1 MVFQSKSGADGAT
14 QIRRRETL
22 MKSPVIKHSVI
33 LNGHKTSVSLEDQFW
48 DGLRE
53 IAAQENL
60 GVSSLVERI
69 DQDRTGHN
77 LSSAI
82 RVFVLARFRART
94 SQQDLPGDQA
104 NRGGSAA
111 PGISTVLEGA
121 VLRS

>member
-1 MVFQSKSGADGAT
+1 
-14 QIRRRETL
+14 

-53 IAAQENL
+53 IAARENI
-60 GVSSLVERI
+60 GVSGLVERI
-69 DQDRTGHN
+69 DHGRTGHN

-82 RVFVLARFRART
+82 RVFVLAHFRART
-94 SQQDLPGDQA
+94 NQQELPGNQA
-104 NRGGSAA
+104 NREVSAPPAIA
-111 PGISTVLEGA
+111 PVLESA